1 MISQQNFKQLLK
13 DFFTVNHPR
22 QIKKIDAIANEFKG
36 QEVEVLQYLCKKY
49 KVATSKVA
57 GLDEAILEKATVQK
71 QVIEEKVDE
80 SNTTTNTEITEE
92 TND

>member
-1 MISQQNFKQLLK
+1 MRKIQSTDRQRSSFEREFK
-13 DFFTVNHPR
+13 
-22 QIKKIDAIANEFKG
+22 IKKIDAIANEFKG

-57 GLDEAILEKATVQK
+57 GLDEAILLKATAKK

-80 SNTTTNTEITEE
+80 SDTTTNTEIDTF
-92 TND
+92 

>member
-1 MISQQNFKQLLK
+1 MAQATHTITQIVTISIDRL
-13 DFFTVNHPR
+13 TCSC
-22 QIKKIDAIANEFKG
+22 KKIDAIANEFKG

-57 GLDEAILEKATVQK
+57 GLDEAILLKATAKK

-80 SNTTTNTEITEE
+80 SDTTTNTEITEE

>member
-22 QIKKIDAIANEFKG
+22 QIKKIDAIVAEFKG

-57 GLDEAILEKATVQK
+57 GLDEAILQKAAVKK
-71 QVIEEKVDE
+71 QVVEEKVEENDA
-80 SNTTTNTEITEE
+80 TTNSEITEE

>member
-22 QIKKIDAIANEFKG
+22 QIKKIDAIATEFKG

-49 KVATSKVA
+49 KVATNKVA
-57 GLDEAILEKATVQK
+57 GLDEAILQKATAKK
-71 QVIEEKVDE
+71 QVIEEKVEEND
-80 SNTTTNTEITEE
+80 SATNSEITEE
-92 TND
+92 NND